1 MIEYLFSALFFIV
14 PLIFYP
20 KTSEVFEFNKIVVVY
35 IFTTLIM
42 AVWLIKMIQKKKIL
56 FKHTILDIPFLLFL
70 GSQLISTIISIDTR
84 TSIFG
89 YYSRF
94 NGGFLSTLCYTL
106 LYWAFVSNIKK
117 KYIKH
122 IILSILVSA
131 VIVSIYG
138 IFEHFGASFSCI
150 FIRGKFNDSCWVQ
163 DIKSRVFA
171 TLGQPNWLAA
181 FLVAVMPMAL
191 SNVITQKESKTK
203 IIYTI
208 ISILFFA
215 CILFTKSRSGLLA
228 LGISYLIF
236 WFFNIRKN
244 FKLFIILNLIF
255 LVIVAIFGTPIT
267 PSINDLMHPKITQKV
282 STDTTEGG
290 TESGI
295 IRKIVWK
302 GAIDIFKHN
311 PITGTGVET
320 FGYSYWQYRP
330 VEHNTVSEWDF
341 LYNKAHNEYLNI
353 AANTGFLG
361 LISYSILVS
370 LSIFILR
377 KNPALLAGYVSI
389 LITNFFGFSV
399 VIISLLF
406 FLMPG
411 IEIIL
416 KDG

>member
-1 MIEYLFSALFFIV
+1 
-14 PLIFYP
+14 
-20 KTSEVFEFNKIVVVY
+20 
-35 IFTTLIM
+35 
-42 AVWLIKMIQKKKIL
+42 
-56 FKHTILDIPFLLFL
+56 
-70 GSQLISTIISIDTR
+70 
-84 TSIFG
+84 
-89 YYSRF
+89 
-94 NGGFLSTLCYTL
+94 
-106 LYWAFVSNIKK
+106 
-117 KYIKH
+117 
-122 IILSILVSA
+122 
-131 VIVSIYG
+131 
-138 IFEHFGASFSCI
+138 
-150 FIRGKFNDSCWVQ
+150 
-163 DIKSRVFA
+163 
-171 TLGQPNWLAA
+171 
-181 FLVAVMPMAL
+181 MPMAL